1 MMKNCVL
8 QTFVWSINRQPA
20 SDDTTPGDKRE
31 IGGITQ
37 NCVAC
42 RLNVETMESLN
53 KHFCLYL
60 HSQWGKYPLK
70 PAWVHKAYIVGWM
83 NIFCLINLLP
93 FFCHDLAEGCEC
105 DVQCFLL
112 RFLVFMQFSTFL
124 PRSTFFRTFQ
134 THSPNNEFILQ
145 NWITHISSHC
155 HKHNRVRKV
164 ETVWNGDK
172 NRNLLLYDVNSNLV
186 KGGRLYVELFTIL
199 KDICVSVCRKC
210 HIRAM
215 CWKRKM
221 LCLLSV
227 IKTSERG
234 FPTEGR
240 PSWWEADQKMQFL
253 PQYDPFVSLSK
264 KKAMDRSIWDIELTQ
279 YGPFVSFLVQKAL
292 ESLWNIELPEY
303 DPFISF
309 SV

>member
-124 PRSTFFRTFQ
+124 PRSTFFPTFQ

-164 ETVWNGDK
+164 ETVWNEDK
-172 NRNLLLYDVNSNLV
+172 KRNLLLYDINSNLV
-186 KGGRLYVELFTIL
+186 KGRAIVRWIVHFCERYLRVCMSQVPYPRNVLEKKNALSLVRDQDIRERISDWRATKLVRGGS
-199 KDICVSVCRKC
+199 KDAVPSAIWS
-210 HIRAM
+210 
-215 CWKRKM
+215 
-221 LCLLSV
+221 LC
-227 IKTSERG
+227 
-234 FPTEGR
+234 FP
-240 PSWWEADQKMQFL
+240 F
-253 PQYDPFVSLSK
+253 
-264 KKAMDRSIWDIELTQ
+264 
-279 YGPFVSFLVQKAL
+279 
-292 ESLWNIELPEY
+292 
-303 DPFISF
+303 
-309 SV
+309 